1 MCYKEQRGRK
11 SASHIEGTRETK
23 NQRILNLLQWIRE
36 LRITLWP
43 HFMWV
48 TCIVISPRRCFSRS
62 FHQLGLYSRYA
73 SVVIWLP
80 DVRSVMLM
88 LTSSNRL
95 MVSIMI
101 LYFIIS
107 FWVRCFRLK
116 KKYCLLHHLSVLD
129 TCFGSYDTT
138 ILKPISNK
146 VDSNWRLV
154 ESCLIFLLL
163 SFSFS
168 RWYRTAWYEFLIF

>member
-36 LRITLWP
+36 LQITLWP

-95 MVSIMI
+95 MVSILI
-101 LYFIIS
+101 VYFIIS
-107 FWVRCFRLK
+107 FWVRYFRLK
-116 KKYCLLHHLSVLD
+116 KKLLFVTSFVRAWHVFRIIRYHHIE
-129 TCFGSYDTT
+129 TYF
-138 ILKPISNK
+138 
-146 VDSNWRLV
+146 
-154 ESCLIFLLL
+154 EQ
-163 SFSFS
+163 S
-168 RWYRTAWYEFLIF
+168 R